1 MNKKSPG
8 VLAMAAAL
16 ALSVGWSVAGR
27 AQFDIG
33 RLIKAATPVSQK
45 AEIKMGKGIAANLL
59 GAAPPVADQALQGYV
74 NKIGTWLALQ
84 TEKPDLPW
92 RFAILDTDSVNAFAV
107 PGGYVF
113 VTRGMLLLM
122 RDESELAGTLAHEIS
137 HVVERHALKTMRK
150 GNWAGVAGDA
160 LNAVA
165 EGKGGQEFDKL
176 INVGTEIYS
185 RGLDK
190 KDEFAADV
198 RGAVIAARGGYDP
211 YGLVAMLQS
220 FASINPQD
228 DAVVLMFKTHP
239 DPEERMDRLLAY
251 VDENLQKYGAQPN
264 NAERFA
270 QVMRTHVA
278 QYKPVA
284 RAARRTEGDGTPDD
298 EKSEAIKTI
307 APIFS
312 Q

>member
-59 GAAPPVADQALQGYV
+59 GAAPPVADQALQGYI

-137 HVVERHALKTMRK
+137 HVVERHAFWPTRSAT
-150 GNWAGVAGDA
+150 WSSA
-160 LNAVA
+160 
-165 EGKGGQEFDKL
+165 
-176 INVGTEIYS
+176 
-185 RGLDK
+185 
-190 KDEFAADV
+190 
-198 RGAVIAARGGYDP
+198 
-211 YGLVAMLQS
+211 
-220 FASINPQD
+220 
-228 DAVVLMFKTHP
+228 
-239 DPEERMDRLLAY
+239 
-251 VDENLQKYGAQPN
+251 
-264 NAERFA
+264 
-270 QVMRTHVA
+270 
-278 QYKPVA
+278 
-284 RAARRTEGDGTPDD
+284 TP
-298 EKSEAIKTI
+298 
-307 APIFS
+307 
-312 Q
+312 